1 MPRLPPA
8 GLAPAPPPAPTADGS
23 LHPGPER
30 VSLPGGAEGLWGVG
44 GQGPVRLREALVSR
58 HRGKVASARAVPD
71 EGLEVGDEPSSLC
84 RVPLSRPPQPLRC
97 RGLGGGAPGLSAQRL
112 SVKGRLLVSS

>member
-1 MPRLPPA
+1 M
-8 GLAPAPPPAPTADGS
+8 
-23 LHPGPER
+23 
-30 VSLPGGAEGLWGVG
+30 GVG
-44 GQGPVRLREALVSR
+44 RARACPAERSACVER
-58 HRGKVASARAVPD
+58 HRGKVASAGAVPD

>member
-1 MPRLPPA
+1 M
-8 GLAPAPPPAPTADGS
+8 
-23 LHPGPER
+23 
-30 VSLPGGAEGLWGVG
+30 GVG
-44 GQGPVRLREALVSR
+44 RARACPAERSACVER
-58 HRGKVASARAVPD
+58 HRGKVAGAGAVPD
-71 EGLEVGDEPSSLC
+71 GLEVGDEPSSLC